1 MESTTPPKQGVGLA
15 GAEGMEGQGR
25 GPGGCGGL
33 VRQWAEPHSSRHKL
47 LKGPWRVVPD
57 SSGPQEGPHG
67 HPPVLL
73 AAWAPE
79 GGELWGEGGA
89 PAPPSPASPPSLL
102 ALRSP
107 LVSGGYAMAL
117 ISVTLTLVRSN
128 ISTQWTH
135 PAGAGFHGNGGRPTG
150 AAPPPRV
157 VTAVG
162 SPIAPQTVLCKDQD
176 CV

>member
-1 MESTTPPKQGVGLA
+1 MWGPSEAVGRATLLPAQAPERILEGGPRLKWPTGGAPWPPTCPSS
-15 GAEGMEGQGR
+15 GM
-25 GPGGCGGL
+25 GPGG
-33 VRQWAEPHSSRHKL
+33 E
-47 LKGPWRVVPD
+47 
-57 SSGPQEGPHG
+57 
-67 HPPVLL
+67 
-73 AAWAPE
+73 
-79 GGELWGEGGA
+79 ELWGEGGA

-102 ALRSP
+102 ALRSL

-150 AAPPPRV
+150 AALLPRV